1 TVVVVSHRP
10 EVLRAADH
18 WIEVGPG
25 AGAEGGEIV
34 AAGPAAEVLASD
46 SPTAL
51 ALREPVPTASGA
63 APEAHFRIVGARANN
78 LQNIDVDLPTSGFV
92 CLTGVSGSGKSS
104 LLFDVLGASM
114 QAGAPVECDRIE
126 WVGEGSG
133 FPLAAFDELTSS
145 RDVHAGQTVL
155 SSLDLMPALQSL
167 YHGCAKGTDLK
178 KAAFSYLSPSGRCE
192 TCKGTGREEVALDVL
207 ADLAL
212 PCPACGGARYR
223 PSVLEV
229 LWEGRNAAEFLDEP
243 IAALGDE
250 LPAGKLQVAIDA
262 LLEVGLG
269 YLSLGRRRDQLS
281 GGERQRLGLAQG
293 LIAKKGRTLYLLDEP
308 ATGLHESDLRRLA
321 AVLHQLAER
330 GHLIVAAEHRT
341 SLIAAADAVLEL
353 GPGSGAAGGRLV

>member
-1 TVVVVSHRP
+1 VR
-10 EVLRAADH
+10 
-18 WIEVGPG
+18 
-25 AGAEGGEIV
+25 
-34 AAGPAAEVLASD
+34 SD
-46 SPTAL
+46 
-51 ALREPVPTASGA
+51 RV
-63 APEAHFRIVGARANN
+63 
-78 LQNIDVDLPTSGFV
+78 
-92 CLTGVSGSGKSS
+92 
-104 LLFDVLGASM
+104 
-114 QAGAPVECDRIE
+114 
-126 WVGEGSG
+126 
-133 FPLAAFDELTSS
+133 AFDELTSS

-229 LWEGRNAAEFLDEP
+229 LWEGRNAAEFLD
-243 IAALGDE
+243 ALRDE
-250 LPAGKLQVAIDA
+250 LPAGKLQAAIDA